1 MNTRT
6 STPSNCIKT
15 STDTKM
21 SKQTVTLLHLANA
34 CYILNKVD
42 EFSSI
47 VEINGPYIVC
57 ITESLLDSAISDS
70 IISIGPSYIPYRKDR
85 ETFGGLG

>member
-6 STPSNCIKT
+6 STPSNCIKI

-47 VEINGPYIVC
+47 VEINGPYIIC
-57 ITESLLDSAISDS
+57 IRFDL
-70 IISIGPSYIPYRKDR
+70 RKIVKKPAR
-85 ETFGGLG
+85 GKNILTR